1 MGAAAS
7 HRECP
12 VCGAV
17 DAEAV
22 YRQRFAVEDDGTRIA
37 GYDVVVCRPCG
48 AVYADGIPSQKAL
61 DAYYR
66 DSSKY
71 EYLEEQGEP
80 PEWLT
85 RWHTDLVDS
94 LTPYLTSADAK
105 IVDVGCGNG
114 DVLGMLRR
122 AGYERVLGVDPAPS
136 SPGAARRLHGVRVL
150 VGGVMTLPEEANGC
164 GCMILSAV
172 LEHLRDVRGAL
183 TAVAAALAP
192 HGLLYAE
199 VPDLERFP
207 TQIVPPFQE
216 FSVEHIN
223 YFTAASLVNAAA
235 RVGLEPIAHWQAVR
249 QVGPS
254 AEPSLCALFRRS
266 TPQARPTPRD
276 TSGEAALRR
285 YVASCAEC
293 EEKVAV
299 RIEELVHAGTPLIVW
314 GMGTHA
320 LHLLESTSLRRA
332 NILALVDANP
342 RLHGLR
348 VGERSVVGPES
359 VASRPE
365 ALLICSPLHQDE
377 IVRMARERFAMS
389 NPVLTLYGPPPQVAV
404 ASEPRQRRTGEGP

>member
-1 MGAAAS
+1 MSGSAS

-17 DAEAV
+17 DARPV
-22 YRQRFAVEDDGTRIA
+22 YHQRFAVEDDGTRIA
-37 GYDVVVCRPCG
+37 AYHVVVCRPCG
-48 AVYADGIPSQKAL
+48 AVYADGIPAQEVL

-71 EYLEEQGEP
+71 EYLEEQGAP
-80 PEWLT
+80 PEWQT

-94 LTPYLTSADAK
+94 LTPYLTSMDAK

-114 DVLGMLRR
+114 DVLGMLRA
-122 AGYERVLGVDPAPS
+122 AGYERVLGVDPAPG
-136 SPGAARRLHGVRVL
+136 SPQAARRLHGVRVL
-150 VGGVMTLPEEANGC
+150 VGGVMTLPQEASC
-164 GCMILSAV
+164 ADCVILSAV

-192 HGLLYAE
+192 DGLLYAE

-216 FSVEHIN
+216 FSLEHIN
-223 YFTAASLVNAAA
+223 YFTAASLENAAA
-235 RVGLEPIAHWQAVR
+235 RAGLELAAHWNAVR
-249 QVGPS
+249 QVGPI
-254 AEPSLCALFRRS
+254 AEPSLCALFKRS
-266 TPQARPTPRD
+266 TPRPRPTARD
-276 TSGEAALRR
+276 ASGETALQR
-285 YVASCAEC
+285 YVASCADC

-299 RIEELVHAGTPLIVW
+299 RIEELVDAGTPFIVW
-314 GMGTHA
+314 GVGTHT

-332 NILALVDANP
+332 NIVALVDANP
-342 RLHGLR
+342 RLHGMR

-365 ALLICSPLHQDE
+365 ALLICSPLRHDE
-377 IVRMARERFAMS
+377 IVRMARERYAMS
-389 NPVLTLYGPPPQVAV
+389 NSILTLYGPPPPA
-404 ASEPRQRRTGEGP
+404 AATDPGQRRTGEGQ

>member
-12 VCGAV
+12 VCGAL
-17 DAEAV
+17 DAVPV
-22 YRQRFAVEDDGTRIA
+22 YRQRFAVEDDGSRIA

-85 RWHTDLVDS
+85 RWHTGLVGS
-94 LTPYLTSADAK
+94 LMPYLASTDAK

-114 DVLGMLRR
+114 DVLGMLKA
-122 AGYERVLGVDPAPS
+122 AGYERVLGVDLALG
-136 SPGAARRLHGVRVL
+136 SPEAARRLHGVRVL
-150 VGGVMTLPEEANGC
+150 AGGVMTLPEEADGADC
-164 GCMILSAV
+164 IILSAV
-172 LEHLRDVRGAL
+172 LEHLRDVRDAL

-192 HGLLYAE
+192 DGLLYAE

-216 FSVEHIN
+216 FSLEHVN
-223 YFTAASLVNAAA
+223 FFTAASLRNAAA
-235 RVGLEPIAHWQAVR
+235 PAGLDLTAHWNAVT
-249 QVGPS
+249 QVGTS
-254 AEPSLCALFRRS
+254 AETSLCALFKHS
-266 TPQARPTPRD
+266 APYTGLVTQD
-276 TSGEAALRR
+276 TTGQAALRR
-285 YVASCAEC
+285 YVASCADC
-293 EEKVAV
+293 EEEVAV
-299 RIEELVHAGTPLIVW
+299 RIEELVDARTPVIVW
-314 GMGTHA
+314 GLGTHA

-332 NILALVDANP
+332 NIVALVDANP

-348 VGERSVVGPES
+348 VGERSVAGPES
-359 VASRPE
+359 VASRSE

-404 ASEPRQRRTGEGP
+404 VIEPGQRRTGDRP